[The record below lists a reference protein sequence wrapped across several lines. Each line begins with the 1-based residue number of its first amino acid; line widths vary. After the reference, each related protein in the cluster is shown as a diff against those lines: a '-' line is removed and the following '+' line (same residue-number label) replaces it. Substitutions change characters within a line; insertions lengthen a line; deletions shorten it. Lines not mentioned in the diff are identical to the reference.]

1 MSIKKYPVSKQFFTG
16 LHAGLKHRVF
26 LLLGEEEGEKDKA
39 VKMILDRVFGDSPDR
54 ALNTGRFILS
64 EDKNARDE
72 FTAAAEFV
80 VGGSMFSSKR
90 VCIIRNIHNLKFIDS
105 LKNIFSDMITGMPD
119 GTVIVMTSTE
129 NQPPAFIE
137 KDHPGAVYI
146 VQFWKYFD
154 RDLINYISK
163 TMAEKKMDFHEKVV
177 PLIVELAGGDIR
189 RVDEIID
196 MAEYSGQGTRVN
208 EEMIRE
214 LAGDIKGLSVFDF
227 TDMLFRKDKKSL
239 PCLKQLMDDGAAEL
253 LVLSMITRQADML
266 EKYYR
271 LLDDKLSAEEAMA
284 KIGLAGGR
292 LRREK
297 FGAILKRFS
306 RDDLKK
312 TYPLIARAEYM
323 LKSAGQQGNTASPL
337 VDLAFGIVSMK
348 QGQAQSN

>member
-1 MSIKKYPVSKQFFTG
+1 MTIKKYPASKQFFTE
-16 LHAGLKHRVF
+16 LHAGVKHKLF

-39 VKMILDRVFGDSPDR
+39 VKLILDRVFGDSPDR
-54 ALNTGRFILS
+54 GLNTGRFILS

-72 FTAAAEFV
+72 FIAAADFV
-80 VGGSMFSSKR
+80 MGGSMFSSVR
-90 VCIIRNIHNLKFIDS
+90 VCVIRNIHNVKFDES
-105 LKNIFSDMITGMPD
+105 LKNTFSDMMSGMPD

-137 KDHPGAVYI
+137 KDYPGAVHI

-154 RDLINYISK
+154 QDLLNYIRK
-163 TMAEKKMDFHEKVV
+163 TLTDKKIDFHEKVV
-177 PLIVELAGGDIR
+177 PLIIEVAGSDIR

-196 MAEYSGQGTRVN
+196 MAEYSGKGMHVG

-214 LAGDIKGLSVFDF
+214 LAGDVKDVSMFDF
-227 TDMLFRKDKKSL
+227 TDMLFRKEKKSL
-239 PCLKQLMDDGAAEL
+239 PYLKQLMDDGIAEL
-253 LVLSMITRQADML
+253 LILNMITRQADML

-271 LLDDKLSAEEAMA
+271 FIDDKLNSEEAMA

-297 FGAILKRFS
+297 FAAILKRFT
-306 RDDLKK
+306 RDDLKR
-312 TYPLIARAEYM
+312 TYPQIARAEYM
-323 LKSAGQQGNTASPL
+323 LKSSGVTGGAKSPL

-348 QGQAQSN
+348 